1 MYNFGLNRES
11 NPGPHAPEARIIP
24 LDHWATRYK
33 FKLYFYK
40 VEIDMNMQ
48 RRKGDEG
55 YNI

>member
-1 MYNFGLNRES
+1 MYKSGLNRES
-11 NPGPHAPEARIIP
+11 NTGPLAPKARIIP
-24 LDHWATRYK
+24 LDHWARLE

-48 RRKGDEG
+48 RKGDDG